1 MVKMSS
7 ENKNS
12 RSEKLGKLVSKQEL
26 KKRLL
31 ELGIEHFTDKT
42 IERVFNCANYL
53 QVVFN
58 YMEDSIGSSKIVK
71 SNRCMSRFCP
81 VCQATRSRKDAYML
95 DIILRYLREEFRYNF
110 LFLTLTVPNV
120 NSSELV
126 GELNRQYESLQR
138 LIRRKEF
145 KKISLGY
152 LRKTEITYNAK
163 RNDYHPHIHMLIA
176 VKPSYF
182 KSRDYVKRDTWLK
195 IWRECTGNDKITQV
209 DIRKANEKSFRELAK
224 YEAKAIDF
232 LSYSQEVFDTFYFA
246 MKGRKMLTWNGCFQ
260 TAKKKYKKG
269 DLDKY
274 KEIDENEYTHISFHS
289 YNQTNYDLIKERE
302 MSKKEFEKY
311 NNMAIMEEEIV
322 DE

>member
-1 MVKMSS
+1 MSS
-7 ENKNS
+7 EKNS
-12 RSEKLGKLVSKQEL
+12 RSEKLGKLVSKQDL
-26 KKRLL
+26 KKKLL

-53 QVVFN
+53 QIVFN
-58 YMEDSIGSSKIVK
+58 YEKDSIGSSKIVK
-71 SNRCMSRFCP
+71 SNRCMNRFCP

-95 DIILRYLREEFRYNF
+95 DVILRYLREEFRYNF

-120 NSSELV
+120 TSSELV

-138 LIRRKEF
+138 LIKRKEF

-152 LRKTEITYNAK
+152 IRKTEITYNAE

-176 VKPSYF
+176 VKASYF

-195 IWRECTGNDKITQV
+195 IWRECTGNSEITQV

-232 LSYSQEVFDTFYFA
+232 LGYSQEVFDTFYFA
-246 MKGRKMLTWNGCFQ
+246 MKGRKMFTWNGCFLEG
-260 TAKKKYKKG
+260 KKKYKKG

-289 YNQTNYDLIKERE
+289 YNKTDYDLIKERK
-302 MSKKEFEKY
+302 MNKKEFEKY

>member
-1 MVKMSS
+1 MSS
-7 ENKNS
+7 EKNS
-12 RSEKLGKLVSKQEL
+12 RDEKLNKLTTKQEL

-42 IERVFNCANYL
+42 IERVFNCANWL

-58 YMEDSIGSSKIVK
+58 YEKDSIGSSKIVK
-71 SNRCMSRFCP
+71 SNRCMNRFCP

-95 DIILRYLREEFRYNF
+95 DIILRYLREEFGYNF

-120 NSSELV
+120 ASNELV
-126 GELNRQYESLQR
+126 DELNTQYESLHK
-138 LIRRKEF
+138 LVKRKEF
-145 KKISLGY
+145 KRISLGY
-152 LRKTEITYNAK
+152 IRKTEITYNEK
-163 RNDYHPHIHMLIA
+163 RDDYHPHIHMLIA

-182 KSRDYVKRDTWLK
+182 TSRDFVKRDTWLR

-274 KEIDENEYTHISFHS
+274 KDVDESEYTHISFHS

-311 NNMAIMEEEIV
+311 NNMAILDEEIV

>member
-1 MVKMSS
+1 MSS
-7 ENKNS
+7 EKNS
-12 RSEKLGKLVSKQEL
+12 RDEKLNKLTTKQEL

-42 IERVFNCANYL
+42 IERVFNCANWL

-58 YMEDSIGSSKIVK
+58 YEKDSIGSSKIVK
-71 SNRCMSRFCP
+71 SNRCMNRFCP

-95 DIILRYLREEFRYNF
+95 DIILRYLREEFGYNF

-120 NSSELV
+120 ASNELV
-126 GELNRQYESLQR
+126 DELNTQYESLHK
-138 LIRRKEF
+138 LVKRKEF
-145 KKISLGY
+145 KRISLGY
-152 LRKTEITYNAK
+152 IRKTEITYNEK
-163 RNDYHPHIHMLIA
+163 RDDYHPHIHMLIA

-182 KSRDYVKRDTWLK
+182 TSRDFVKRDTWLK
-195 IWRECTGNDKITQV
+195 IWRECTGNREITQV

-224 YEAKAIDF
+224 YEAKAVDF

-260 TAKKKYKKG
+260 DVKKKYKKG

-274 KEIDENEYTHISFHS
+274 KEVDENEYTHISFHS
-289 YNQTNYDLIKERE
+289 YNQTDYDLIKERE
-302 MSKKEFEKY
+302 MNRKEFEKY

>member
-1 MVKMSS
+1 MSKLSS
-7 ENKNS
+7 EKNS

-71 SNRCMSRFCP
+71 SNRCMNRFCP

-95 DIILRYLREEFRYNF
+95 DIILRYLREEFSYNF

-120 NSSELV
+120 ASSELV
-126 GELNRQYESLQR
+126 GELDRQYVSLKR
-138 LIRRKEF
+138 LLQRKEF

-152 LRKTEITYNAK
+152 IRKTEITYNAE
-163 RNDYHPHIHMLIA
+163 RNDYHPHIHMLVA
-176 VKPSYF
+176 VNSSYF
-182 KSRDYVKRDTWLK
+182 TSRNFVKRDTWLR

-209 DIRKANEKSFRELAK
+209 DIRKANNKSFRELAK

-232 LSYSQEVFDTFYFA
+232 LGYSQEVFDTFYFA

-260 TAKKKYKKG
+260 EAKKKYKKG

-274 KEIDENEYTHISFHS
+274 KEVDENEYTHISFHS

-302 MSKKEFEKY
+302 MNKKEFEKY
-311 NNMAIMEEEIV
+311 NNMAVMEEEIV

>member
-7 ENKNS
+7 EKNS
-12 RSEKLGKLVSKQEL
+12 RNEKLSKLTTKQEL
-26 KKRLL
+26 KKKLL

-42 IERVFNCANYL
+42 IERVFNCANWL
-53 QVVFN
+53 QIVFN
-58 YMEDSIGSSKIVK
+58 FDNDSIGSSKIVK
-71 SNRCMSRFCP
+71 SNRCMNRFCP
-81 VCQATRSRKDAYML
+81 ICQATRSRKDAYML
-95 DIILRYLREEFRYNF
+95 DIILRYLREEFSYNF

-120 NSSELV
+120 ASSELV
-126 GELNRQYESLQR
+126 GELDRQYVSLKR
-138 LIRRKEF
+138 LLQRKEF

-152 LRKTEITYNAK
+152 IRKTEITYNAE

-182 KSRDYVKRDTWLK
+182 TSRDFVKRDTWLK

-209 DIRKANEKSFRELAK
+209 DIRKANDKSFRELAK

-232 LSYSQEVFDTFYFA
+232 LGYSQEVFDTFYFA

-274 KEIDENEYTHISFHS
+274 KEVDENEYTHISFHS
-289 YNQTNYDLIKERE
+289 YNQTDYDLIKERE

-311 NNMAIMEEEIV
+311 NNMSIMDEKIV

>member
-1 MVKMSS
+1 MLKMSS
-7 ENKNS
+7 EKNS
-12 RSEKLGKLVSKQEL
+12 RNEKLSKLVTKQEL
-26 KKRLL
+26 KKKLL

-42 IERVFNCANYL
+42 IERVFNCANWL
-53 QVVFN
+53 QIVFN
-58 YMEDSIGSSKIVK
+58 FDNDSIGSSKIVK
-71 SNRCMSRFCP
+71 SNRCMNRFCP
-81 VCQATRSRKDAYML
+81 ICQATRSRKDAYML
-95 DIILRYLREEFRYNF
+95 DIILRYLREEFGYNF

-120 NSSELV
+120 TSSELV
-126 GELNRQYESLQR
+126 NELNTQYESLHK
-138 LIRRKEF
+138 LVKRKEF
-145 KKISLGY
+145 KRISLGY
-152 LRKTEITYNAK
+152 IRKTEITYNSS
-163 RNDYHPHIHMLIA
+163 RNDYHPHIHMLVA

-182 KSRDYVKRDTWLK
+182 KSRDYVKRDIWLK
-195 IWRECTGNDKITQV
+195 IWRECRQDDSITQV

-260 TAKKKYKKG
+260 EAKKKYKKG

-274 KEIDENEYTHISFHS
+274 KEVDENEYTHISFHS

-311 NNMAIMEEEIV
+311 NNMAIMEEEII

>member
-1 MVKMSS
+1 
-7 ENKNS
+7 
-12 RSEKLGKLVSKQEL
+12 
-26 KKRLL
+26 
-31 ELGIEHFTDKT
+31 
-42 IERVFNCANYL
+42 
-53 QVVFN
+53 
-58 YMEDSIGSSKIVK
+58 
-71 SNRCMSRFCP
+71 
-81 VCQATRSRKDAYML
+81 ML
-95 DIILRYLREEFRYNF
+95 DIILRYLREEFSYNF

-120 NSSELV
+120 SSSELI
-126 GELNRQYESLQR
+126 GELNMQYESLHR
-138 LIRRKEF
+138 LVKRKEF

-152 LRKTEITYNAK
+152 IRKTEITYNAK
-163 RNDYHPHIHMLIA
+163 RNDYHPHIHMLVA

-182 KSRDYVKRDTWLK
+182 KSRDFVKRDTWLK

-260 TAKKKYKKG
+260 DAKKKYKKG

-274 KEIDENEYTHISFHS
+274 KEVDENEYTHISFHS
-289 YNQTNYDLIKERE
+289 YNQTDYDLIKERE
-302 MSKKEFEKY
+302 MNKKEFEKY

-322 DE
+322 EE